1 MSKVYCGTEKLP
13 KGKKLGTMEECV
25 KAGQVRRFGLFSVDP
40 MLLAAKIDTGPSENE
55 YRLKVVRL
63 KAKLALIG
71 NRYKRAVD
79 PDTKKT
85 VAEEYR
91 TAYEEVK
98 AAIEAYDRVKK
109 GDGPKKSELTLKPSK
124 IKPKKGSKK
133 GRGKK
138 GSKGSKGSKKA
149 TTKKTTTKKPSATKK
164 ATTRK
169 PSTTKKVSVK
179 KAATRKTSKKLGRA
193 KSRVTKRKMVSKRK

>member
-55 YRLKVVRL
+55 YRQKVIRL
-63 KAKLALIG
+63 KAKLSLIG

-79 PDTKKT
+79 PNTKKS

-91 TAYEEVK
+91 VAYEEVK
-98 AAIEAYDRVKK
+98 AAIEAYDRVKR
-109 GDGPKKSELTLKPSK
+109 GEGPKKSELTLIPNK

-133 GRGKK
+133 GAKK
-138 GSKGSKGSKKA
+138 GKSKKGSTAKKSKGSKRNNKKGTTKKTQTKKA
-149 TTKKTTTKKPSATKK
+149 STKKTTAKKPSVKKTTTKK
-164 ATTRK
+164 TT
-169 PSTTKKVSVK
+169 
-179 KAATRKTSKKLGRA
+179 TRKTSKKLGRT
-193 KSRVTKRKMVSKRK
+193 KSRVSK